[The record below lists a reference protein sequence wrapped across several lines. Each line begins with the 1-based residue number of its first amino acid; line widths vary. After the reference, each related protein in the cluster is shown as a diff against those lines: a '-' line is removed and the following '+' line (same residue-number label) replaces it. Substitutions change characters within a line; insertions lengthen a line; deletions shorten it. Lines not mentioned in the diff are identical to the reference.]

1 MIIGI
6 DDFIQAVAVGFVAF
20 LYAAVGHGG
29 ATGYISVLTLLGEP
43 SRLIATTALIINTVV
58 STLSFANYARG
69 GHFIWKVTWPF
80 LISSIPAS
88 YLGALMPLSG
98 RVVACIMGGAL
109 LLAALRFL
117 LGALGLVTNNDREPI
132 RPPLPL
138 ALMVGGLL
146 GLLSGMIGIGGGVFL
161 SPVIIF
167 ARWASTKQSSATAAL
182 FILVNSLAGLAG
194 RYHAQK
200 LTADTIA
207 PDLWLSMIFAIPMAY
222 LGAYLGASRFSS
234 RNLQILLALVL
245 MIAAIKLFVTGS

>member
-6 DDFIQAVAVGFVAF
+6 DDFIQAVAVGLVAF

-117 LGALGLVTNNDREPI
+117 LGALGLVKNNDREPI